1 MSKEQVLEM
10 AIKAREYIKKTNNF
24 KVLKI
29 RDYSIKFQYKDI
41 KFLWKS
47 LDEPY
52 NYENKAEMFIFKCDK
67 EGKYDLIQIE
77 ENHNC
82 YSCCIHKEKGETNN
96 QIKNKIIN
104 RIEEYYNLEE
114 LYDLAI
120 KEVQE

>member
-1 MSKEQVLEM
+1 MNKQQSLKILQELKE
-10 AIKAREYIKKTNNF
+10 RIKKINNF
-24 KVLKI
+24 KVLKV
-29 RDYSIKFQYKDI
+29 RDYSIKFKYKDI

-52 NYENKAEMFIFKCDK
+52 NYEDTAEMFIFKCDK

-82 YSCCIHKEKGETNN
+82 YSCCIRKEQGETNS
-96 QIKNKIIN
+96 QIKDEVIR
-104 RIEEYYNLEE
+104 RIEEYYNLEK
-114 LYDLAI
+114 LYDLAA

>member
-1 MSKEQVLEM
+1 MRIEKSLKVLKEEL
-10 AIKAREYIKKTNNF
+10 AEYKDKINNF
-24 KVLKI
+24 KVLKV

-52 NYENKAEMFIFKCDK
+52 NYDTAEMFIFKCDK

-77 ENHNC
+77 ENYNC
-82 YSCCIHKEKGETNN
+82 YSCCIHKEQGETNS
-96 QIKNKIIN
+96 QIKDEVIR

-114 LYDLAI
+114 LYDLAA

>member
-1 MSKEQVLEM
+1 MNEDQTLEW
-10 AIKAREYIKKTNNF
+10 AIKVRECVKKRNNF
-24 KVLKI
+24 KVLKVK
-29 RDYSIKFQYKDI
+29 DYSIKFQYKDI

-82 YSCCIHKEKGETNN
+82 YSCCIHKEQGETNS
-96 QIKNKIIN
+96 QIKDEVIR
-104 RIEEYYNLEE
+104 RIEEYYNLKE
-114 LYDLAI
+114 LYDLAA

>member
-1 MSKEQVLEM
+1 MNKQQSLKILQELKGHIE
-10 AIKAREYIKKTNNF
+10 KTNNF

-82 YSCCIHKEKGETNN
+82 YSCCIHKKKEKL
-96 QIKNKIIN
+96 II
-104 RIEEYYNLEE
+104 R
-114 LYDLAI
+114 
-120 KEVQE
+120 

>member
-1 MSKEQVLEM
+1 MNKQQSLKILQELKERIEK
-10 AIKAREYIKKTNNF
+10 INNF

-52 NYENKAEMFIFKCDK
+52 TYENGAEMFIFKCDK
-67 EGKYDLIQIE
+67 EGKYDLIQIK

-82 YSCCIHKEKGETNN
+82 YSCCIHKEQGETNG
-96 QIKNKIIN
+96 QIKDEVIR

-114 LYDLAI
+114 LYDLAA